1 MLFFGIIMQ
10 LIFDFRTYKNKH
22 WYVSRKVLF
31 TDGYIMDNF
40 RKVVGRNDA
49 ANTEFSALKNGR
61 VRQAKDKK

>member
-1 MLFFGIIMQ
+1 MCLEKYSLQM
-10 LIFDFRTYKNKH
+10 
-22 WYVSRKVLF
+22 

-61 VRQAKDKK
+61 VRQAKDKIQDRIADFFFIVNK

>member
-1 MLFFGIIMQ
+1 MCLEKYSLQM
-10 LIFDFRTYKNKH
+10 
-22 WYVSRKVLF
+22 

-61 VRQAKDKK
+61 VRQAKDKI